1 VADEPSTPEPGQDKP
16 SGAQGG
22 GRSTEPAP
30 EDRQEASF
38 FGGEWLPTVKVTAA
52 AFVLALAIGAV
63 LIIISDEQVLE
74 NYTYFFS
81 YPWDAISSSFQ
92 AVKDSYWALLD
103 GSVGSGTAIK
113 TTLERAAPLICT
125 GLSVTLAF
133 RAGLFNIGGQGQ
145 LIMGAI
151 FAAYVGFH
159 YDMPPGIHL
168 VAALLAGLV
177 GGAIYGGIVGLL
189 KARTGAHEVIVTIMM
204 NYIAISIL
212 TWVLTKEA
220 FQEPG
225 SNNPRSEKVA
235 DNARFPEIF
244 GVHSGVILAVVAAV
258 IVWWLLERTTLGFE
272 LRAVGANADAAR
284 TAGMSVPRTY
294 LLAMVIAGA
303 LAGLAGTQQVQG
315 HQDALTGSFG
325 GTIGFDGITV
335 ALLGRATPVGTVFAG
350 LLFGAL
356 SAGGL
361 QMQAASG
368 TPLALTQLLQ
378 AIIVLFVAAPALVKT
393 IFRIRD
399 TGTEG
404 AVLAKGW
411 NA

>member
-1 VADEPSTPEPGQDKP
+1 VADEPRKPKSDDEPADTE
-16 SGAQGG
+16 GG
-22 GRSTEPAP
+22 GAVATKPAP
-30 EDRQEASF
+30 EDPRQSF
-38 FGGEWLPTVKVTAA
+38 FGGEWLPTVKVTLA

-63 LIIISDEQVLE
+63 LIIVSDEEVLS
-74 NYTYFFS
+74 NYEYFFS
-81 YPWDAISSSFQ
+81 YPWDAINASFE

-103 GSVGSGTAIK
+103 GSLGSETAIK
-113 TTLERAAPLICT
+113 TTLERAAPLICA

-133 RAGLFNIGGQGQ
+133 RAGLFNIGAQGQ
-145 LIMGAI
+145 LIIGAI
-151 FAAYVGFH
+151 CAAYVGFH
-159 YDMPPGIHL
+159 YDMPAVVHL
-168 VAALLAGLV
+168 VAALLAGLA
-177 GGAIYGGIVGLL
+177 GGAVYGGIVGLL

-204 NYIAISIL
+204 NYIGISIL
-212 TWVLTKEA
+212 TWLLTKEA

-235 DNARFPEIF
+235 ENAQFPHIF
-244 GVHSGVILAVVAAV
+244 GVHSGVVLAIVAAV

-272 LRAVGANADAAR
+272 LRAVGANPDAAR

-294 LLAMVIAGA
+294 VLAMVIAGA
-303 LAGLAGTQQVQG
+303 LAGLAGAQQVQG

>member
-1 VADEPSTPEPGQDKP
+1 MAEETPRQEREGEDSPKG
-16 SGAQGG
+16 
-22 GRSTEPAP
+22 AP
-30 EDRQEASF
+30 E
-38 FGGEWLPTVKVTAA
+38 GGEGARSAFFAGDWLPTVKVTLA
-52 AFVLALAIGAV
+52 AFALALIIGAFLIV
-63 LIIISDEQVLE
+63 LSDEQVLDDW
-74 NYTYFFS
+74 TYFFDD
-81 YPWDAISSSFQ
+81 PWTAISSTVS
-92 AVKDSYWALLD
+92 AVVDSYWALLQ
-103 GSVGSGTAIK
+103 GSVGSPTAIK

-133 RAGLFNIGGQGQ
+133 RAGLFNIGAQGQ

-151 FAAYVGFH
+151 FAGYVGFS
-159 YDMPPGIHL
+159 YDLPVVVHL
-168 VAALLAGLV
+168 VAALLAGLL
-177 GGAIYGGIVGLL
+177 GGAIWGGIVGVL

-204 NYIAISIL
+204 NYIAVSIL
-212 TWVLTKEA
+212 TWLLTKNA
-220 FQEPG
+220 FQEEG

-235 DNARFPEIF
+235 ENAQFPHLAGIHT
-244 GVHSGVILAVVAAV
+244 GVLLAIVAAV

-272 LRAVGANADAAR
+272 LRAVGANPDAAR

-303 LAGLAGTQQVQG
+303 LAGFAGVQQVQG

-393 IFRIRD
+393 VFRMRD
-399 TGTEG
+399 TGNEG

-411 NA
+411 NS